1 MNNAKTDVRSLFEA
15 MMIEDDARKNAE
27 DIADIVYYDH
37 LDSDDGKKMWDSDFE
52 EQEEKVDHIF
62 DAMMEKY
69 VYELDWMNENE
80 WDDISDALYSKVHA
94 GVL

>member
-1 MNNAKTDVRSLFEA
+1 MNNSKTDVRSLFEA
-15 MMIEDDARKNAE
+15 MMIEDNARKNAE
-27 DIADIVYYDH
+27 NIADIVYYDH

-80 WDDISDALYSKVHA
+80 WDDISDALHSKVHA
-94 GVL
+94 GVF

>member
-15 MMIEDDARKNAE
+15 MMTEDDARKNAE
-27 DIADIVYYDH
+27 NISDIVYYDH

-94 GVL
+94 GVF

>member
-1 MNNAKTDVRSLFEA
+1 MNNAKTDVRSLFES
-15 MMIEDDARKNAE
+15 MMIEDNARKNAE
-27 DIADIVYYDH
+27 NIADIVYYDH

-94 GVL
+94 GVF